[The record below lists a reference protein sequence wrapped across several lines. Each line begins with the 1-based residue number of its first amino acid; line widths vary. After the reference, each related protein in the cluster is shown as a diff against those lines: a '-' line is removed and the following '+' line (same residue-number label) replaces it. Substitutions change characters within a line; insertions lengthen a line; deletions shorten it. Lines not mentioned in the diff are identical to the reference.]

1 MNVEYIH
8 YQVEPAAIPEFIA
21 AFREALAI
29 LTREPTVLYHE
40 LVQNSDHPEKFV
52 VRIDWRSRDS
62 QRAYLT
68 SEGYAAF
75 MALVKPFNR
84 AFVSMQFHDPV
95 VVSPRSR
102 SEAGQ
107 TAEGA

>member
-8 YQVEPAAIPEFIA
+8 YQVEPAAVSDFVA

-29 LTREPTVLYHE
+29 LEHEPTVLYHE

-52 VRIDWRSRDS
+52 VRIDWRSRES

-75 MALVKPFNR
+75 MTLVKPFNR

-95 VVSPRSR
+95 VVSARR
-102 SEAGQ
+102 GAADGATAG
-107 TAEGA
+107 GA